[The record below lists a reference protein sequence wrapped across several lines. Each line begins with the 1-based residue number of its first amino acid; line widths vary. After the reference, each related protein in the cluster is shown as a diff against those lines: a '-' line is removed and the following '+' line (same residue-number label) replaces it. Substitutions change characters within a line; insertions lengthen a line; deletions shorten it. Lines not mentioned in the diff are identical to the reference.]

1 LVCRVFGLPPGS
13 FVLRSYIET
22 LKSHDNITQFY
33 EWYETSNHLWLVI
46 ELCTGGSLEQV
57 IKQDL
62 ELPLTEIRKIGADLA
77 RGLCALQK
85 SEICVGDLSPG
96 RCLFDG
102 PGVLKINNLSCAH
115 YENEEIDS
123 VYQSG
128 NVQNRHTVWPIRLH
142 NYFETN

>member
-1 LVCRVFGLPPGS
+1 MTRVIG
-13 FVLRSYIET
+13 IET
-22 LKSHDNITQFY
+22 MKSHDNITQFY

-128 NVQNRHTVWPIRLH
+128 NVSKNK
-142 NYFETN
+142 N

>member
-1 LVCRVFGLPPGS
+1 MRGFQLKS
-13 FVLRSYIET
+13 FQLERKRFQLFPTLET
-22 LKSHDNITQFY
+22 IKSHDNITQFY

-62 ELPLTEIRKIGADLA
+62 ELPLAEIRKIGADLA
-77 RGLCALQK
+77 RGICALQK
-85 SEICVGDLSPG
+85 REICVGDLSPG

-128 NVQNRHTVWPIRLH
+128 TV
-142 NYFETN
+142 